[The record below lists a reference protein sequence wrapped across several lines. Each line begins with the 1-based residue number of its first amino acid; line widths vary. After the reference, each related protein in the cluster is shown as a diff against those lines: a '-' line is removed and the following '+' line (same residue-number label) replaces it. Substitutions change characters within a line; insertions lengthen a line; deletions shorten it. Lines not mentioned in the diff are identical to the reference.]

1 MHKVFESKGKLSAL
15 TDFNGKP
22 IEKDRFTRSVFV
34 QAKYI
39 VRPSP
44 NEPLIIDVYGC
55 DLVSGSGQWTERLT
69 LDNGVTLS
77 GKLSGVGVECGPVKA
92 PKVRKLRMH
101 DIQEDALDLDPSHAT
116 SRNDVE
122 IDAAVFGVVSS
133 SPLAQGACS
142 QGWTRPGFPFSHS
155 TSLPDA
161 NKNLGSSHALRLEH
175 AGLEILFSG
184 SSNYWRA
191 LVDQATLQHDS
202 IVGVRRMDRGVIP
215 WEELGNTVDF
225 LESFIGWIN
234 HCSAPVF
241 HLKGYRRNRLV
252 YRGYQLHAKATIQRD
267 PFSWLPM
274 FRSNEMPQGGDLYI
288 DVQELFDLFVR
299 RWEENERKR
308 GIFHT
313 ALGLLSSNQKG
324 SPKAAP
330 PLGYLRDTFT
340 ACAILESIL
349 TGNAKKAKGGRATQI
364 AGCLKKVGIK
374 DRLPFLSYDEFERI
388 VRSHPQLWWGTKS
401 GKVLDDKKGTL
412 SFALANLQNWVI
424 HLEDPKNTQRLF
436 DLSQDVRRYLLEV
449 SIWLADLMAL
459 KAIGYRGEYQ
469 NRLTGSVEL
478 VPWAQT

>member
-15 TDFNGKP
+15 TDFNGKR
-22 IEKDRFTRSVFV
+22 IETDRFTRNVFA
-34 QAKYI
+34 QANYMI
-39 VRPSP
+39 RPSP
-44 NEPLIIDVYGC
+44 HEPLIIDVYGR

-69 LDNGVTLS
+69 LENGVTLT
-77 GKLSGVGVECGPVKA
+77 GKLSGVGVEFGPGKA

-161 NKNLGSSHALRLEH
+161 NKNSRSSHALRLEH

-191 LVDQATLQHDS
+191 LVDQATLQHES
-202 IVGVRRMDRGVIP
+202 IVGVRRMDRGVMP
-215 WEELGNTVDF
+215 WEELGNIVYF

-252 YRGYQLHAKATIQRD
+252 YRGYQLQAKATIQRD
-267 PFSWLPM
+267 AFSWLPM
-274 FRSNEMPQGGDLYI
+274 FRSDEMSQGGDPYI
-288 DVQELFDLFVR
+288 DVQELFDLFVK
-299 RWEENERKR
+299 RWKENERKR

-324 SPKAAP
+324 SPNAAP

-340 ACAILESIL
+340 ACAILEGVL
-349 TGNAKKAKGGRATQI
+349 TGCANERDPKKHDQI
-364 AGCLKKVGIK
+364 AECLGQVGEE
-374 DRLPFLSYDEFERI
+374 DRLPFLSDDDFEEI
-388 VRSHPQLWWGTKS
+388 VRCHPRLWRS
-401 GKVLDDKKGTL
+401 RAGKMLDDEKRKL
-412 SFALANLQNWVI
+412 SRPLANLRNWVT
-424 HLEDPKNTQRLF
+424 HLEDPKNAQDIFELPWNVQRYF
-436 DLSQDVRRYLLEV
+436 LEV

-469 NRLTGSVEL
+469 NRITGSVEL
-478 VPWAQT
+478 VPWART